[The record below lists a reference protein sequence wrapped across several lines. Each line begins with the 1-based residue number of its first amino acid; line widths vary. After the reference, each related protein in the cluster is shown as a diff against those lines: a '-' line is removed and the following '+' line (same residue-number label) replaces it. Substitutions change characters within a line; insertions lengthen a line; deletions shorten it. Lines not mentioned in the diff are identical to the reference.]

1 MNQKYQIIN
10 EILKLIK
17 QLNTAPNVIDRK
29 KTKRAMLI

>member
-10 EILKLIK
+10 EILKLIE

-29 KTKRAMLI
+29 KKQRGLC